1 MSTMVRARDES
12 PSQDAQRQAEMAA
25 GRARL
30 AELHKTAGHAEK
42 DLHRRFRDAD
52 EEIKEDERR
61 REELLNF
68 RPGNKEERDRAGAEV
83 ADQAQTELEAVLHNA
98 DRHDTIIS
106 SEHQVAVEEL
116 DHPDVDTGLA
126 RDVTTDMVTAQS
138 VNQPVVLD
146 SEAGKDTTKP
156 PNPHDFDESLIDPRL
171 VTMPEEKFTPRTRK
185 KAEWVSRKKVPNPET
200 VLVDGWHDGKGPE
213 PDAAVKAVEKAGD
226 PEALG

>member
-1 MSTMVRARDES
+1 
-12 PSQDAQRQAEMAA
+12 
-25 GRARL
+25 
-30 AELHKTAGHAEK
+30 
-42 DLHRRFRDAD
+42 
-52 EEIKEDERR
+52 
-61 REELLNF
+61 
-68 RPGNKEERDRAGAEV
+68 
-83 ADQAQTELEAVLHNA
+83 VLHNA

-185 KAEWVSRKKVPNPET
+185 KAEGCRARRCQTPRRSWLTAGTTAKGRSRTLP
-200 VLVDGWHDGKGPE
+200 
-213 PDAAVKAVEKAGD
+213 
-226 PEALG
+226 